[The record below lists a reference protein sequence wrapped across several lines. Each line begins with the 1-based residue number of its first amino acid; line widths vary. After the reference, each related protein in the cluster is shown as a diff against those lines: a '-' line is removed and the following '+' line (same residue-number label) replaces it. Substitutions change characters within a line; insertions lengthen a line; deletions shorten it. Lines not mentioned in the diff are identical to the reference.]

1 VRRVGLSWVGMGV
14 RRSPSAG
21 TDTANVLL
29 GMARDSWPAVK
40 TPTEI
45 FLWSRAGIWLAA
57 VFAYLWFVPHPPPL
71 AGSYA
76 GNWDRPE
83 FHDLG
88 YGIDVWARWDTEW
101 FVKIA
106 EHGYGAAPGAA
117 AYFPLYPSLM
127 ALLGGAF
134 GGHYVLA
141 GVVIALVATY
151 ISFLLLHGI
160 ARDRLGPE
168 GARRAV
174 LYLAIFPLS
183 LFLQA
188 VYSESL
194 FLMLTLAAF
203 VLAERRKF
211 GWAGVA
217 AGLALL
223 TRSSA
228 LALVPSLVLL
238 AWPSRRALAK
248 LVPGLALF
256 AVFPLLL
263 WSSLGDPWAWLS
275 AQKQM
280 WGRQLSPLGPLG
292 GIWWGLTRWHPVN
305 TDKLHSITVNLECWA
320 FLLLFAFLSVIAWK
334 RFGAPYGLFAALS
347 LALPLSVPS
356 ARWPLESLPRFGLV
370 VFPFFLALAVLGE
383 RPRVNSTI
391 IVASALLLG
400 IFIVQW
406 TQYEWV
412 A

>member
-1 VRRVGLSWVGMGV
+1 L
-14 RRSPSAG
+14 
-21 TDTANVLL
+21 
-29 GMARDSWPAVK
+29 ARQG
-40 TPTEI
+40 
-45 FLWSRAGIWLAA
+45 R
-57 VFAYLWFVPHPPPL
+57 
-71 AGSYA
+71 
-76 GNWDRPE
+76 
-83 FHDLG
+83 
-88 YGIDVWARWDTEW
+88 
-101 FVKIA
+101 
-106 EHGYGAAPGAA
+106 
-117 AYFPLYPSLM
+117 
-127 ALLGGAF
+127 
-134 GGHYVLA
+134 
-141 GVVIALVATY
+141 
-151 ISFLLLHGI
+151 
-160 ARDRLGPE
+160 E
-168 GARRAV
+168 GAV

-305 TDKLHSITVNLECWA
+305 TDKLHAITVNLECWA